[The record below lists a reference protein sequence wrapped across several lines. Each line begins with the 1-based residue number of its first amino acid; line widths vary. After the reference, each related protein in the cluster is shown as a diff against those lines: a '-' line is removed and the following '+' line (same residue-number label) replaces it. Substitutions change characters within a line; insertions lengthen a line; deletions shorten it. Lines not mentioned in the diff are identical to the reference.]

1 MKKILMNREKIL
13 RLRHKIEKELL
24 PLIDRDYVLLDVPD
38 YDNIGDNLIWEGEL
52 EFLKNVKF
60 QKKYECSLTF
70 YEQSKIPNDTIILL
84 QGGGNFGDIYP
95 VANEFRRNV
104 IKNNLDKRIIIFPQT
119 IHYNSKTN
127 LERDAEFIN
136 EHSDL
141 TFCVRDKK
149 SYDLAKENFTKANIL
164 LLPDMAFCMNFE
176 ALRLNEVVNERVLV
190 MDRRDGEKIVLNLGN
205 IGEYDLLDWPTFNT
219 TKEERYRK
227 IRYDRRLDK
236 IAKVFQKLPILS
248 MLVDSRYGL
257 KTRKGREDYIR
268 KGVEF
273 FNEYNTIYTTRLHG
287 LILGI
292 LMGKDMKVL
301 DNSYGKLTSF
311 VEAWLSDFE
320 KVEIY
325 KNPK

>member
-1 MKKILMNREKIL
+1 MNSSKILKLRE
-13 RLRHKIEKELL
+13 KIEKELL
-24 PLIDRDYVLLDVPD
+24 SLIDRDYVLLDIPD
-38 YDNIGDNLIWEGEL
+38 HDNIGDNLIWEGEL

-60 QKKYECSLTF
+60 QKRYECSLTF
-70 YEQSKIPNDTIILL
+70 FEQKRIPNNSIILFH
-84 QGGGNFGDIYP
+84 GGGNFGDIYP
-95 VANEFRRNV
+95 VVNEFRREV
-104 IKNNLDKRIIIFPQT
+104 IKNNLDKKIIIFPQT
-119 IHYNSKTN
+119 IHYNSKAN
-127 LERDAEFIN
+127 LEKDAKIINQHSNLTLCTRD
-136 EHSDL
+136 
-141 TFCVRDKK
+141 RK
-149 SYDLAKENFTKANIL
+149 SYNLALENFTNAKVL
-164 LLPDMAFCMNFE
+164 LLPDMAFCIDFQS
-176 ALRLNEVVNERVLV
+176 LRTNSEERKVLV
-190 MDRRDGEKIVLNLGN
+190 MDRKDGEKVSLDLGN

>member
-1 MKKILMNREKIL
+1 MNSNKILKLRE
-13 RLRHKIEKELL
+13 KIEKELL
-24 PLIDRDYVLLDVPD
+24 SLIDRDYVLLDIPD
-38 YDNIGDNLIWEGEL
+38 HDNIGDNLIWEGEL

-60 QKKYECSLTF
+60 QKRYECSLTF
-70 YEQSKIPNDTIILL
+70 FEQKRIPNNSIILFH
-84 QGGGNFGDIYP
+84 GGGNFGDIYP
-95 VANEFRRNV
+95 VVNEFRREV
-104 IKNNLDKRIIIFPQT
+104 IKNNLDKKIIIFPQT

-127 LERDAEFIN
+127 LEKDAKIIN
-136 EHSDL
+136 QHSNL
-141 TFCVRDKK
+141 TLCVRDRK
-149 SYDLAKENFTKANIL
+149 SYNLALENFTNAKVL
-164 LLPDMAFCMNFE
+164 LLPDMAFCIDFQVFIANSE
-176 ALRLNEVVNERVLV
+176 EGKVLV
-190 MDRRDGEKIVLNLGN
+190 MDRKDGEKVSLDLGN

-257 KTRKGREDYIR
+257 KNRNGREDYIR
-268 KGVEF
+268 KGVDF
-273 FNEYNTIYTTRLHG
+273 FNEYGTIYTTRLHG

-311 VEAWLSDFE
+311 VDVWLSDFE

>member
-1 MKKILMNREKIL
+1 MNSSKILKLRE
-13 RLRHKIEKELL
+13 KIEKELL
-24 PLIDRDYVLLDVPD
+24 SLIDRDYVLLDIPD
-38 YDNIGDNLIWEGEL
+38 HDNIGDNLIWEGEL

-60 QKKYECSLTF
+60 QKRYECSLTF
-70 YEQSKIPNDTIILL
+70 FEQKRIPNNSIILFH
-84 QGGGNFGDIYP
+84 GGGNFGDIYP
-95 VANEFRRNV
+95 VVNEFRREV
-104 IKNNLDKRIIIFPQT
+104 IKNNLDKKIIIFPQT
-119 IHYNSKTN
+119 IHYNSKAN
-127 LERDAEFIN
+127 LEKDAKIINQHSNLTLCTRD
-136 EHSDL
+136 
-141 TFCVRDKK
+141 RK
-149 SYDLAKENFTKANIL
+149 SYNLALENFTNAKVL
-164 LLPDMAFCMNFE
+164 LLPDMAFCIDFQ
-176 ALRLNEVVNERVLV
+176 ALRINSEERKVLV
-190 MDRRDGEKIVLNLGN
+190 MDRKDGEKVSLDLGN

-257 KTRKGREDYIR
+257 KNRKGREDYIR

-273 FNEYNTIYTTRLHG
+273 FNEYDTIYTTRLHG